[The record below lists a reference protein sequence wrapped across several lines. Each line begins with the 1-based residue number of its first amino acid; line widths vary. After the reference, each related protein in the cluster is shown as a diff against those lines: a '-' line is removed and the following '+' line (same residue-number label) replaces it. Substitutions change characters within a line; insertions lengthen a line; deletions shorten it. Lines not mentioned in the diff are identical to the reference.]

1 MVTGDRILPV
11 AEPRPQRIEKLRC
24 VLRIR
29 LGIECLRKAG
39 ECAGMPGKIYL
50 EAADVDTRQ
59 TGFCYLQS
67 AHGGDRIDLAVE

>member
-1 MVTGDRILPV
+1 MVRGDRILPV

-24 VLRIR
+24 VLRIG

-50 EAADVDTRQ
+50 EAADVDTRR
-59 TGFCYLQS
+59 TGCLQS